1 MTDEKTL
8 SKKEYKERLSEL
20 QKMLASVASKSEEEK
35 RSMIIV
41 FEGLDA
47 SGKSGTIRRLTRELD
62 AKQYRVIPVS
72 KPTEEEYKYHYLRR
86 FWLALPEYGKIA
98 IFDRS
103 WYGRVLVERIE
114 GFAKNAE
121 WMRAY
126 REINEFERM
135 LTDDGAILLKLWF
148 EVSADEQLKRF
159 KKRQTEPEKMHK
171 ITDEDWR
178 NRSKREL
185 YDLARDEMI
194 RETNTPSA
202 PWIVI
207 DADDKKSARIRAME
221 EIVAWADE
229 NG

>member
-8 SKKEYKERLSEL
+8 SKKEYKERLAEL

-135 LTDDGAILLKLWF
+135 LTDDGAVLLKLWF

-159 KKRQTEPEKMHK
+159 KKRQSEPEKMHK

-207 DADDKKSARIRAME
+207 DADDKKTARIRAME